1 MTTPDHA
8 THRPTTRRHH
18 WPFTRPRWIWGGLLT
33 AIAGMIVAGVGV
45 AATSW
50 IWSLVGAGTLLAG
63 VGLAFAG
70 GVLYDAHSGP
80 PTEELKH
87 VLQGGTRAGVAA
99 GQTRSTPGS
108 RRRARAVE
116 ARLDQLEAA
125 TAAAPRPYPVKPPA
139 VILMLIALFLLVS
152 QWELYPLEFPGQT
165 NANRALGCAILFA
178 ACGLRIR
185 FAQPLRRRRPSAGL
199 AGVAGLALLC
209 NGLLSPHDR
218 LIMAVL
224 ESLCGLLAVLCAGVV
239 FAYRPHVDTPDF
251 SDVADLG
258 ASAAQESNSST
269 RDELR

>member
-1 MTTPDHA
+1 MTTPDHGPHRH
-8 THRPTTRRHH
+8 TTLRHHRPL
-18 WPFTRPRWIWGGLLT
+18 TRPRWIWGGLLI
-33 AIAGMIVAGVGV
+33 AIAGMIVTGVGV

-50 IWSLVGAGTLLAG
+50 TWSLIGAGTLLAG
-63 VGLAFAG
+63 VGLAHAG
-70 GVLYDAHSGP
+70 GVLHDTHSGP
-80 PTEELKH
+80 PAEELKH
-87 VLQGGTRAGVAA
+87 VLQGGTRPGVAA
-99 GQTRSTPGS
+99 GQTRSTPAS
-108 RRRARAVE
+108 RRHARAVE

-178 ACGLRIR
+178 ACGLRIG

-199 AGVAGLALLC
+199 AGIGGLALLC

-218 LIMAVL
+218 SIMAVL
-224 ESLCGLLAVLCAGVV
+224 ESLCGLLAFLCAGVV
-239 FAYRPHVDTPDF
+239 FAYRPHFDTPDF

-258 ASAAQESNSST
+258 AAPAQEPNCST
-269 RDELR
+269 RDDLR